1 MAARPSGYAMPYP
14 APALISAIGRAVA
27 RLLLLAGGAQRLTAG
42 PLLEAVLEV
51 LQRCRCSAS
60 CLPHDPY
67 DLPNAPTTTASCG
80 RPVGEGRALAVS
92 AAALT
97 DHVCDS
103 RHRWAASKAI
113 TFPGSGSA
121 LGLGAQRG
129 PNLHAFRHRRVCKAR
144 VCASLPGACTTST
157 GRDAREVVHASR
169 EGRRLSAALRYG
181 RVTAP
186 RASAGSTRRRQLRG
200 PPGEVAGGDPEGG
213 AEPARA
219 SRRLRRVSQRGRW
232 GCVVARQAPRPEHKD
247 G

>member
-14 APALISAIGRAVA
+14 APALISAFGRAVA
-27 RLLLLAGGAQRLTAG
+27 RLLLLAGGGKRLTAG

-121 LGLGAQRG
+121 LGLGLGEAPICNLFGVERFARRG
-129 PNLHAFRHRRVCKAR
+129 LARRCTAHA
-144 VCASLPGACTTST
+144 
-157 GRDAREVVHASR
+157 
-169 EGRRLSAALRYG
+169 
-181 RVTAP
+181 
-186 RASAGSTRRRQLRG
+186 
-200 PPGEVAGGDPEGG
+200 
-213 AEPARA
+213 
-219 SRRLRRVSQRGRW
+219 
-232 GCVVARQAPRPEHKD
+232 
-247 G
+247 